1 MLFLFLLYFP
11 FSISYYIF
19 MTWKDFCDFW
29 VKLGT
34 DIQNWFTGKDSAGL
48 NPFSRLII
56 AICILILG
64 RLVIK
69 LLMGILRKA
78 FGISNKLAVDVSVK
92 TFSLSVTNVILNLG
106 LAIAV
111 LLILKVDLTSVS
123 SIISAGTVAI
133 GLSLQDLISA
143 FASGVVLLKSKHFRT
158 GDYVSIEH
166 SSGQCEG
173 TVSSVGLIA
182 TTMET
187 YDNQH
192 VIIPN
197 NKVVQGVIT
206 NYTAN
211 PTRRAVVKI
220 KLHTSTDVK
229 KAREVILDV
238 VKKDPRVL
246 ADPTPSVVVSDI
258 DEFAMTLAVRCY
270 SRNRDYWDV
279 LFATQEN
286 VIIALRDN
294 GFRFPERKVT
304 IDK

>member
-1 MLFLFLLYFP
+1 
-11 FSISYYIF
+11 

-69 LLMGILRKA
+69 LLMNILRKA

-106 LAIAV
+106 LASAV

-143 FASGVVLLKSKHFRT
+143 FAAGVVLLK
-158 GDYVSIEH
+158 
-166 SSGQCEG
+166 
-173 TVSSVGLIA
+173 
-182 TTMET
+182 
-187 YDNQH
+187 
-192 VIIPN
+192 
-197 NKVVQGVIT
+197 
-206 NYTAN
+206 
-211 PTRRAVVKI
+211 
-220 KLHTSTDVK
+220 
-229 KAREVILDV
+229 
-238 VKKDPRVL
+238 
-246 ADPTPSVVVSDI
+246 
-258 DEFAMTLAVRCY
+258 
-270 SRNRDYWDV
+270 
-279 LFATQEN
+279 
-286 VIIALRDN
+286 
-294 GFRFPERKVT
+294 
-304 IDK
+304 